1 MAEKEREKI
10 DHYQDLI
17 VEIYK
22 KCGTA
27 NALLSVVLIAIGALG
42 TAVTKNTWD
51 LEFTPESLLVRN
63 SKELKKDPRHL
74 IRL

>member
-27 NALLSVVLIAIGALG
+27 NALNSVVLIVIGALG
-42 TAVTKNTWD
+42 TVTKNTWD
-51 LEFTPESLLVRN
+51 LELTPESLLVRN
-63 SKELKKDPRHL
+63 SKEVKEDPRHL